1 MTSRRSSSTYSGV
14 QTSGTPTSAAM
25 TVALAQANYHRAAQM
40 QGHPPGQGQRPLLT
54 LPPASSAAAVMDAG
68 PVSYMDDSIDS
79 VMMGPMSSTYIDHPS
94 AVIPGSGSP
103 AHSMR

>member
-54 LPPASSAAAVMDAG
+54 LPPASSAAAVMEG
-68 PVSYMDDSIDS
+68 PSYMDDSIDS
-79 VMMGPMSSTYIDHPS
+79 VMMGPMSSTYIDHPG